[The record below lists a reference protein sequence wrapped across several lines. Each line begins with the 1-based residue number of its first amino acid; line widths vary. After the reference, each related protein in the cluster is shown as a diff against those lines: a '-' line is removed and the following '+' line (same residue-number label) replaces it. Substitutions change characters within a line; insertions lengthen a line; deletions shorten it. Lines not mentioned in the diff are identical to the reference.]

1 MKLLVPILAAIIVIG
16 GTTIG
21 LGYAGVINIPGITP
35 SKRTQTAAQPKESE
49 QSAKEAPS
57 ETPSGG
63 QAATEGAKPE
73 EPPQQES
80 PPAPQPAKEA
90 PPKDGTERLAKLW
103 ATMDAQKVAALV
115 EKWKDGD
122 VLLVL
127 AKMDDEKLAEVLA
140 ALPPERA
147 LELSRGI
154 KALEGGGR

>member
-1 MKLLVPILAAIIVIG
+1 MKFLVPILAAIIVIG

-35 SKRTQTAAQPKESE
+35 SKRTQVAV
-49 QSAKEAPS
+49 
-57 ETPSGG
+57 
-63 QAATEGAKPE
+63 KPE
-73 EPPQQES
+73 EGKEAAKDTSGSAAGVQEPTQEGSAPESAPQEEPPPPS
-80 PPAPQPAKEA
+80 PPVEEP